1 MGTHDELPIPYRY
14 AHTHVQI
21 RDGAALCEFF
31 CWLEG
36 KMGAVG
42 GKEGGVSEDGDL
54 TEISAADKLQS
65 FRM

>member
-1 MGTHDELPIPYRY
+1 
-14 AHTHVQI
+14 
-21 RDGAALCEFF
+21 
-31 CWLEG
+31 
-36 KMGAVG
+36 MGAVG